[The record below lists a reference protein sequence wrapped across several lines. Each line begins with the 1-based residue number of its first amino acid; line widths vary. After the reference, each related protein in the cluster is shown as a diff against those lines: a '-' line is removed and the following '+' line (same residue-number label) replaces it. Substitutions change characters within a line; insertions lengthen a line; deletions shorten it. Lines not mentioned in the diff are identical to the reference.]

1 MINKV
6 HFKTNILL
14 KNIIGK
20 DLITDDNV
28 AMLELVK
35 NSYDAGSK
43 IVEIVF
49 QNVVNN
55 DDLDE
60 DKDDSKLSRIMVC
73 DKGCGMD
80 YDGLL
85 NKWLNIAYSE
95 KKENNQL
102 NGRRQAGNK
111 GVGRFSCDR
120 LGKTLTIYTKMSGQQ
135 CLKMI
140 IDWRLFENEDAQNEE
155 IQDVEFEVQEV
166 SDNEVISLTGWD
178 VFESGTVLDICLLRD
193 VWTPVKIIRLRRD
206 LEKFIDP
213 NSTFSEDSFRIN
225 LIAEEY
231 KEHDMREGN
240 AVQRVN
246 GPVENKIFEQL
257 NFRTTSVSSFI
268 DPDGSYIVTKLQ
280 DRGREV
286 FELREKNIYPH
297 LRNIKMTVYYLNP
310 YSKRYF
316 KYQTGLSSLDF
327 GSIFLFIAVH

>member
-60 DKDDSKLSRIMVC
+60 DRDDCKRSRIMVC

-120 LGKTLTIYTKMSGQQ
+120 LGKTLTI
-135 CLKMI
+135 
-140 IDWRLFENEDAQNEE
+140 
-155 IQDVEFEVQEV
+155 
-166 SDNEVISLTGWD
+166 
-178 VFESGTVLDICLLRD
+178 
-193 VWTPVKIIRLRRD
+193 
-206 LEKFIDP
+206 
-213 NSTFSEDSFRIN
+213 
-225 LIAEEY
+225 
-231 KEHDMREGN
+231 
-240 AVQRVN
+240 
-246 GPVENKIFEQL
+246 
-257 NFRTTSVSSFI
+257 
-268 DPDGSYIVTKLQ
+268 
-280 DRGREV
+280 
-286 FELREKNIYPH
+286 
-297 LRNIKMTVYYLNP
+297 
-310 YSKRYF
+310 
-316 KYQTGLSSLDF
+316 
-327 GSIFLFIAVH
+327 